1 MIEKR
6 IPDLNTIIC
15 TLVSTNPDITQKSLW
30 QPTYV
35 HSKVLMVD
43 DVFMTLGSSNIN
55 YRSMRF
61 DSELNI
67 NIQDTDA
74 VGIIKQMREF
84 LWRLHTGDVNSSLKQ
99 EFKKWNKIVNKNRI
113 NQKSTPPL
121 SPYHPLIQFLDE
133 NTSWK
138 KQE

>member
-15 TLVSTNPDITQKSLW
+15 TLVSTNPDITHKSLW

-67 NIQDTDA
+67 NIQDTDS

-84 LWRLHTGDVNSSLKQ
+84 LWRLHSGVSLND
-99 EFKKWNKIVNKNRI
+99 FGIVFGKWNKIIDINKENKKEGKNVTKTII
-113 NQKSTPPL
+113 NS
-121 SPYHPLIQFLDE
+121 IFR
-133 NTSWK
+133 
-138 KQE
+138 